1 MPHFSA
7 LAAASGGLLTLALAA
22 CSGPAEP
29 SVLTADADRV
39 SLTWDSEGSNIANV
53 TERAQRH
60 CARFGKSASLL
71 SNSPASKSGTFFTAV
86 YDCVLP

>member
-1 MPHFSA
+1 MRRSLTFP
-7 LAAASGGLLTLALAA
+7 AAALGLLALAA
-22 CSGPAEP
+22 CGGPAEP
-29 SVLTADADRV
+29 SILTADADRV